1 MILAATLGVQGAFA
15 ARGAAEE
22 PAAAAV
28 ASDRSAWSPRWV
40 VHLEPVT
47 GLGNYRVGGYWR
59 DLTLAG
65 LSGEV
70 RSGPF
75 ASEVGGRLLLSPG
88 YDIFGRLGVIPT
100 LIHGRYWSLALPIL
114 AELRYT
120 RLAGVD
126 YSMYHQIW
134 ALLAGVEFVHRW
146 RTVGVGARLLLGVS
160 GDLAYRWD
168 YESTWHSG
176 SPTPDQD
183 RAEARLDFS
192 VHFN

>member
-1 MILAATLGVQGAFA
+1 MILAATLAVQGAFA
-15 ARGAAEE
+15 ARGAAAE
-22 PAAAAV
+22 PAAAA
-28 ASDRSAWSPRWV
+28 
-40 VHLEPVT
+40 
-47 GLGNYRVGGYWR
+47 
-59 DLTLAG
+59 
-65 LSGEV
+65 
-70 RSGPF
+70 
-75 ASEVGGRLLLSPG
+75 
-88 YDIFGRLGVIPT
+88 
-100 LIHGRYWSLALPIL
+100 IL

-120 RLAGVD
+120 LLAGAD
-126 YSMYHQIW
+126 YGMYHQIW